1 MLLFNVY
8 FPPFFFQ
15 SQIIFYNDCLNSFI
29 SYNPREKLEA
39 VHARVLHNL
48 KDIAVLVTRNTS
60 NPRTKTMLAA
70 TMVIYVHCRE
80 ILTDILAKNIF
91 SAQDFEWTR

>member
-1 MLLFNVY
+1 M
-8 FPPFFFQ
+8 
-15 SQIIFYNDCLNSFI
+15 FYNDCLNSFI

-39 VHARVLHNL
+39 VHARVLHHLRN
-48 KDIAVLVTRNTS
+48 IAVLVTLNTS

-70 TMVIYVHCRE
+70 TIIIYVHCRD
-80 ILTDILAKNIF
+80 ILADMLAKNIF